1 MDPGMPEAP
10 GRFELPN
17 RGFADLR
24 LTTWLRRQ
32 QEKKI
37 AIHRPILKP
46 PPEFCRVDAGRHP
59 PTPTP
64 SSSGS

>member
-32 QEKKI
+32 QGKKDR
-37 AIHRPILKP
+37 HSP
-46 PPEFCRVDAGRHP
+46 PRSQAAAGVLAGLTPAGSP
-59 PTPTP
+59 PTL
-64 SSSGS
+64 